1 MTCTLDVQDEP
12 SLGDVSS
19 TKRIELFHNYQDL
32 IIRRYEKRIRKT
44 RRVANQTDQKLKKQ
58 QASLL
63 HFKKELS
70 RHVVK
75 LQELSNSG
83 DPHAIKR
90 LKSVRTKLLQ
100 LDKIVPYLGK
110 YISVNRQ
117 AEMQTV
123 AVLKESCT
131 VELQKLS
138 QNMNTSGPTR
148 VSESKVLPDHIDG
161 ALPSPAPE
169 LPSCATDELQ
179 DKKNDD
185 ENPYA
190 SLTEVKQEQNIASV
204 KLRSNYAEL
213 DFQKIQSNDN
223 LRPPSVKYS
232 EVRIGKLA
240 SDVDVM
246 QSDSDLLP
254 MTDVVCLDSTLTQ
267 ENASSTEQDTIEI
280 HSDDPHCSSAS
291 DLTSSLEDRLTS
303 SDQNEHMLSEPEPPT
318 PEVKHP
324 PAVSKKPAAR
334 SPLRISQHID
344 SNHNTDTQIVSTS
357 SDCEEVS
364 SQQGIPSIK
373 DRIKVIAYSML
384 T

>member
-1 MTCTLDVQDEP
+1 MQDES
-12 SLGDVSS
+12 SLGDISS
-19 TKRIELFHNYQDL
+19 AKRIELFQSYQDL

-44 RRVANQTDQKLKKQ
+44 RRVANQTEQKLKKQ

-90 LKSVRTKLLQ
+90 LKSIRTKLLQ

-123 AVLKESCT
+123 AVLKESCN

-138 QNMNTSGPTR
+138 QNMNTSGPTH
-148 VSESKVLPDHIDG
+148 VSESKLLPEHVDG
-161 ALPSPAPE
+161 AVPSPVP
-169 LPSCATDELQ
+169 DEFQ
-179 DKKNDD
+179 KKNDD

-190 SLTEVKQEQNIASV
+190 SLSEVKQEASASGV

-213 DFQKIQSNDN
+213 DFQKIQSNDS

-232 EVRIGKLA
+232 EVRIGRLT
-240 SDVDVM
+240 SNVDV
-246 QSDSDLLP
+246 QSGSDP
-254 MTDVVCLDSTLTQ
+254 PPSDDVACLDSTLTQ
-267 ENASSTEQDTIEI
+267 ENAMDTSTGQDTIEI
-280 HSDDPHCSSAS
+280 QTDNVQQDAIEIQNDSPCCSSAS
-291 DLTSSLEDRLTS
+291 DFTSSLEGRLTS
-303 SDQNEHMLSEPEPPT
+303 SDHNEHILSEAEPEPPT
-318 PEVKHP
+318 PAVKHP
-324 PAVSKKPAAR
+324 PAVSKKP
-334 SPLRISQHID
+334 SPVHMSQHTD
-344 SNHNTDTQIVSTS
+344 SNQNSEAPIVSTS
-357 SDCEEVS
+357 SDCEEVLS
-364 SQQGIPSIK
+364 RQGIPSIK
-373 DRIKVIAYSML
+373 DRIKVKPNSVP
-384 T
+384 